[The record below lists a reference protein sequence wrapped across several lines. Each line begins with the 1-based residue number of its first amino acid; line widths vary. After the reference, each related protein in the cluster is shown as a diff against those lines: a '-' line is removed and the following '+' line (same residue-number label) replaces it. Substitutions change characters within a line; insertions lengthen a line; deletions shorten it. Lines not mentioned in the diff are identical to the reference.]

1 MVWIL
6 SIHLGLESVGFVTW
20 DFGYCPRWNRLGNPV
35 ISRELLKH
43 SASGTLGIA
52 LSRHV
57 RTNLGCYGTFVT
69 RAFGYYTTW
78 DKIEL
83 PGMSTSKTLLVYMFF
98 FFFLTFVKHL
108 PAQAMD
114 PGLNS
119 WWLPAFHFPLS
130 HPHDINP
137 ITFLFLLGYLQN
149 LSSLTWLCPQRCR
162 NELKTLESHSDLIF
176 VACTRFVGLY
186 RWW

>member
-6 SIHLGLESVGFVTW
+6 SIHLGLESGGLVTW

-35 ISRELLKH
+35 ISWELLRH

-83 PGMSTSKTLLVYMFF
+83 PRMSTSKTLLVYMFF
-98 FFFLTFVKHL
+98 FSWNLSKHL

-130 HPHDINP
+130 HPHNINP
-137 ITFLFLLGYLQN
+137 ITFFISFRLSPESIFLDMA
-149 LSSLTWLCPQRCR
+149 LSSKMQERAENFGITFRLDIC
-162 NELKTLESHSDLIF
+162 
-176 VACTRFVGLY
+176 GLY
-186 RWW
+186 KVCQVV

>member
-6 SIHLGLESVGFVTW
+6 SIHLGLESWGFVTW

-35 ISRELLKH
+35 ISWELLRH

-57 RTNLGCYGTFVT
+57 RTF
-69 RAFGYYTTW
+69 W
-78 DKIEL
+78 DVM
-83 PGMSTSKTLLVYMFF
+83 GLLSPWDFC
-98 FFFLTFVKHL
+98 H
-108 PAQAMD
+108 PAAQAMC

-130 HPHDINP
+130 HPHNINP
-137 ITFLFLLGYLQN
+137 ITFSFLLGYLQN

-162 NELKTLESHSDLIF
+162 NELRTLESHSDLIF
-176 VACTRFVGLY
+176 VACTRFVRLY
-186 RWW
+186 RW